1 MDKLTLLGFLV
12 GLVGILTGQI
22 LEGSDLSILFQGAA
36 FLIVFGGTLGAVMV
50 QSSSKVFF
58 TAVKMGRWAFVTPK
72 LAVRETAR
80 QLTEWSNLSRKEGM
94 LALEARISGISD
106 PFLKKGVQLLVD
118 GHSADE
124 IRAVLEVDI
133 HTWEQLRWQ
142 SARVWEAAAGYSPT
156 IGIIGAVLGL
166 MHVMQNLTDPSKLG
180 GGIAVAFVATVYGV
194 AFANLLFLPVANK
207 LKSIIMQH
215 THMRDMMVDGL
226 CAIANGNNPRL
237 VELKLESYLV

>member
-58 TAVKMGRWAFVTPK
+58 TAVRMGRWAFVTPK
-72 LAVRETAR
+72 LAGRDTVR

-94 LALEARISGISD
+94 LALEARIPGISD

-207 LKSIIMQH
+207 LKAIIMQH